1 MTLFDPLEDAESA
14 RLMAAGCTRAGR
26 HCVEMWTLPSG
37 AMVSRQEAL
46 AWLERSV
53 AEDRPKPC

>member
-1 MTLFDPLEDAESA
+1 MTSLFDPLEDAESA

-37 AMVSRQEAL
+37 AMVSRNEAM
-46 AWLERSV
+46 AWLTRKEEGDAR
-53 AEDRPKPC
+53 